1 MEIESWFCNIKRIT
15 EMDADGLHSI
25 MNVFNITA
33 EYT

>member
-1 MEIESWFCNIKRIT
+1 MEIESWFCNTKRIT
-15 EMDADGLHSI
+15 EMDGDGLYNI